1 MVYFD
6 SDNPANPKHVNHVAL
21 AVDTGTSQSIQDV
34 LKTKIRSESAK
45 ESILSEINKIYNKI
59 ELNIDDQNMKR
70 VVMEARQKEILDK
83 IDEEI
88 KNV

>member
-1 MVYFD
+1 MPP
-6 SDNPANPKHVNHVAL
+6 SDCTLKIVGEKAIFILPFLEK
-21 AVDTGTSQSIQDV
+21 I
-34 LKTKIRSESAK
+34 KTKIRSESAK

-59 ELNIDDQNMKR
+59 ELNIDEQNMKR